1 MKMSIKMKMISI
13 LLLVIP
19 LLTGCISKELMNIKI
34 ESENTPAFASDVCF
48 DIGNG
53 IYSTAL
59 TDDYWEELKVNDGL
73 SCTEAL
79 ADRGKFNDE
88 ERVNYMQ
95 RSLSI
100 SSKKSFLPND
110 VLQNI
115 NTEYQR
121 YNKLLRTIIAKKNE
135 QKAEKIAQAQQTKVE
150 KQLKQKNKQ
159 KNRRKE
165 IAREMLGDRA
175 ANDEGALLMHNSIC
189 LDASFKQGLNT
200 YKKFQSNWEQVTRE
214 MDKDYVIYVEFKGRD
229 FRKQQMTDANTDRDT
244 IRAMNWYSMDCEALM

>member
-1 MKMSIKMKMISI
+1 MKIRTIVLSLIATS
-13 LLLVIP
+13 
-19 LLTGCISKELMNIKI
+19 LLTGCISKKQINSQIQF
-34 ESENTPAFASDVCF
+34 NNDPQFASNVCF

-53 IYSTAL
+53 FNSNTL
-59 TDDYWEELKVNDGL
+59 TDDYWEELNVNDGL

-79 ADRGKFNDE
+79 ADRRELNDE
-88 ERVNYMQ
+88 ERAAYMQ
-95 RSLSI
+95 KSLAI

-135 QKAEKIAQAQQTKVE
+135 QKAEKIAQAQQAKVE

-159 KNRRKE
+159 NNRLKE

-175 ANDEGALLMHNSIC
+175 ANDEGGLLMRNSIC

-200 YKKFQSNWEQVTRE
+200 YKKFQSNWEQVTLE
-214 MDKDYVIYVEFKGRD
+214 MDKDYAIYVEFKGRD
-229 FRKQQMTDANTDRDT
+229 FRKQQMTDANTDRDN
-244 IRAMNWYSMDCEALM
+244 IRVMNWYSLDCEALM